1 MGRLL
6 SGMLLALLFTSG
18 PAKAENYTL
27 WAGAEL
33 RFRLSE
39 TLTTSRNHVG
49 DRFSAVVNH
58 AVMLNG
64 QTLIPAGSLVEGR
77 IMEVKRPG
85 RFRGVGRMRITPDRI
100 SLPSGKSYDVS
111 AELVG
116 VYMAEGV
123 RVGDDEGL
131 LKGPNSRRRDAM
143 GVAVG
148 GAVGAGVGALT
159 GAVGTGLLGGAV
171 VGWVSRLATRGQD
184 LVLPAG
190 TELAFELTRPVR
202 ISQQGLKPASVARRL
217 PTRSGGSFSRR
228 SRIDEE
234 DLLDSNF

>member
-6 SGMLLALLFTSG
+6 SGMVLALLFTSG

-27 WAGAEL
+27 WAGTEL

-49 DRFSAVVNH
+49 DRFSAVINH

-77 IMEVKRPG
+77 IMQVKRPG

-123 RVGDDEGL
+123 RVGEDEGL

-143 GVAVG
+143 GAAVG

-159 GAVGTGLLGGAV
+159 GALGTGLLGGAV

-190 TELAFELTRPVR
+190 TELAFELTRPVQ
-202 ISQQGLKPASVARRL
+202 ISQQGLKPASLARRL
-217 PTRSGGSFSRR
+217 PARSGDSLSRR

-234 DLLDSNF
+234 DLLESNF

>member
-27 WAGAEL
+27 WAGTEL

-64 QTLIPAGSLVEGR
+64 QTLIPAGSLVQGR
-77 IMEVKRPG
+77 IMQVKRPG

-190 TELAFELTRPVR
+190 TELAFELTRPVQ

-217 PTRSGGSFSRR
+217 PTRSGSSFSRR

>member
-27 WAGAEL
+27 WAGTEL
-33 RFRLSE
+33 QFRLSE
-39 TLTTSRNHVG
+39 TLTTSRNHGG

-58 AVMLNG
+58 AVMMNG
-64 QTLIPAGSLVEGR
+64 QTLIPAESLVEGR
-77 IMEVKRPG
+77 IMQVKRPG
-85 RFRGVGRMRITPDRI
+85 RFRGVGRMRITADRI
-100 SLPSGKSYDVS
+100 SLPSGRSYEVS
-111 AELVG
+111 AQLVD

-123 RVGDDEGL
+123 RVGDDEGT
-131 LKGPNSRRRDAM
+131 LKGPSSHRRDAM
-143 GVAVG
+143 GAAVG

-171 VGWVSRLATRGQD
+171 VGWVSRFATRGQD

-190 TELAFELTRPVR
+190 TELAFELTRPVQ
-202 ISQQGLKPASVARRL
+202 ISQQGLSPAGVAPRA
-217 PTRSGGSFSRR
+217 PARSGRSPSRR

-234 DLLDSNF
+234 DLLESNF

>member
-27 WAGAEL
+27 WAGTEL

-49 DRFSAVVNH
+49 DRFSAIVNH

-77 IMEVKRPG
+77 IMQIKRPG
-85 RFRGVGRMRITPDRI
+85 RFRSVGRMRITPDRI
-100 SLPSGKSYDVS
+100 SLPSGRSYDVS
-111 AELVG
+111 AGLVG
-116 VYMAEGV
+116 VNMAEGV
-123 RVGDDEGL
+123 RVGDDEGT
-131 LKGPNSRRRDAM
+131 LKGPSSHRRDAM
-143 GVAVG
+143 GATVG
-148 GAVGAGVGALT
+148 GVVGAGVGALT

-190 TELAFELTRPVR
+190 TELAFELTRPVQ
-202 ISQQGLKPASVARRL
+202 ISQQGLSPAGVARR
-217 PTRSGGSFSRR
+217 PSARSGRSPSRR

-234 DLLDSNF
+234 DLLESNF

>member
-1 MGRLL
+1 MV
-6 SGMLLALLFTSG
+6 LALLFTSG

-27 WAGAEL
+27 WAGTEL

-49 DRFSAVVNH
+49 DRFSAVINH

-77 IMEVKRPG
+77 IMQVRRPG

-123 RVGDDEGL
+123 RVGEDEGL

-143 GVAVG
+143 GAAVG

-190 TELAFELTRPVR
+190 TELAFELTRPVQ
-202 ISQQGLKPASVARRL
+202 ISQQGLKPASLARRL
-217 PTRSGGSFSRR
+217 PTRSGGSLSRR

-234 DLLDSNF
+234 DLLESNF

>member
-27 WAGAEL
+27 WAGTEL
-33 RFRLSE
+33 QFRLSE
-39 TLTTSRNHVG
+39 TLTTSRNHG
-49 DRFSAVVNH
+49 GNRFSAVVNH

-77 IMEVKRPG
+77 IMQVKRPG

-100 SLPSGKSYDVS
+100 SLPSGRSYEVS

-123 RVGDDEGL
+123 RVGDDEGT
-131 LKGPNSRRRDAM
+131 LKGPSSHRRDAI
-143 GVAVG
+143 GAAVG
-148 GAVGAGVGALT
+148 GTVGAGVGALS

-171 VGWVSRLATRGQD
+171 VGWVSRFATRGQD

-190 TELAFELTRPVR
+190 TELAFELTRPVQ
-202 ISQQGLKPASVARRL
+202 ISQQGLSPAGVARRA
-217 PTRSGGSFSRR
+217 PARSRRSPSRR

-234 DLLDSNF
+234 DLLESNF

>member
-6 SGMLLALLFTSG
+6 SGMVLALLFTSG

-27 WAGAEL
+27 WAGTEL

-49 DRFSAVVNH
+49 DRFSAVINH

-77 IMEVKRPG
+77 IMQVKRPG

-123 RVGDDEGL
+123 RVGEDEGL

-143 GVAVG
+143 GAAVG
-148 GAVGAGVGALT
+148 GAVGAGVGVLT
-159 GAVGTGLLGGAV
+159 GALGPGLLGGAV

-190 TELAFELTRPVR
+190 TELAFELTRPVQ
-202 ISQQGLKPASVARRL
+202 ISQQGLKPASLARRL
-217 PTRSGGSFSRR
+217 PTRSGGSLSRR

-234 DLLDSNF
+234 DLLKSNF

>member
-6 SGMLLALLFTSG
+6 SGLVLALLFTSG

-27 WAGAEL
+27 WAGTEL

>member
-6 SGMLLALLFTSG
+6 SGMVLALLFTSG

-27 WAGAEL
+27 WAGTEL

-49 DRFSAVVNH
+49 DRFSAVINH

-77 IMEVKRPG
+77 IMQVKRPG

-131 LKGPNSRRRDAM
+131 LKGPSSRRRDAM
-143 GVAVG
+143 GAAVG
-148 GAVGAGVGALT
+148 GAVGAGVGVLT
-159 GAVGTGLLGGAV
+159 GALGTGLLGGAV
-171 VGWVSRLATRGQD
+171 VGWVGRLATRGQD

-190 TELAFELTRPVR
+190 TELACELTRPVQ
-202 ISQQGLKPASVARRL
+202 ISQQGLKPASLARRL
-217 PTRSGGSFSRR
+217 PTRSGGSLSRR

-234 DLLDSNF
+234 DLLESNF

>member
-6 SGMLLALLFTSG
+6 SGMVLALLFTSG

-27 WAGAEL
+27 WAGTEL

-49 DRFSAVVNH
+49 DRFSAVINH

-64 QTLIPAGSLVEGR
+64 LTLIPAGSLVEGR
-77 IMEVKRPG
+77 IMQVKRPG

-100 SLPSGKSYDVS
+100 SLPSGESYDVS

-123 RVGDDEGL
+123 RVGEDEGI

-143 GVAVG
+143 GAAVG
-148 GAVGAGVGALT
+148 GAVGAGVGVLT

-190 TELAFELTRPVR
+190 TELAFELTRPVQ

-217 PTRSGGSFSRR
+217 PTRSGGSHSRR

-234 DLLDSNF
+234 DLLRSNF

>member
-1 MGRLL
+1 M
-6 SGMLLALLFTSG
+6 
-18 PAKAENYTL
+18 
-27 WAGAEL
+27 
-33 RFRLSE
+33 SE

-49 DRFSAVVNH
+49 DRFSAVINH

-77 IMEVKRPG
+77 IMQVKRPG
-85 RFRGVGRMRITPDRI
+85 RFRGVGRMRMTPDRI

-123 RVGDDEGL
+123 RVGEDEGL

-143 GVAVG
+143 GAAVG
-148 GAVGAGVGALT
+148 GTVGAGVGVLT
-159 GAVGTGLLGGAV
+159 GALGTGLLGGAV

-190 TELAFELTRPVR
+190 TELAFELTRP
-202 ISQQGLKPASVARRL
+202 
-217 PTRSGGSFSRR
+217 SRFP
-228 SRIDEE
+228 SRD
-234 DLLDSNF
+234 

>member
-1 MGRLL
+1 
-6 SGMLLALLFTSG
+6 MLLALLFTSG

-27 WAGAEL
+27 WAGTEL

-58 AVMLNG
+58 AVLLNG
-64 QTLIPAGSLVEGR
+64 QTLIPAGSLVQGR
-77 IMEVKRPG
+77 IMQVKRPG

-100 SLPSGKSYDVS
+100 SLPSGRSYDIS

-131 LKGPNSRRRDAM
+131 LKGPNSHRRDAM
-143 GVAVG
+143 GAALG
-148 GAVGAGVGALT
+148 GVVGAGVGALT

-190 TELAFELTRPVR
+190 TELAFELTRPVQ
-202 ISQQGLKPASVARRL
+202 ISQQGLKPASLARRL

-234 DLLDSNF
+234 DLLKSNF

>member
-1 MGRLL
+1 MDRLL
-6 SGMLLALLFTSG
+6 SGMVLALLFTSG

-27 WAGAEL
+27 WAGTEL

-49 DRFSAVVNH
+49 DRFSAVINH

-77 IMEVKRPG
+77 IMQVKRPG

-123 RVGDDEGL
+123 RVGEDEGL
-131 LKGPNSRRRDAM
+131 LKGPNFRRRDAM
-143 GVAVG
+143 GAAVG
-148 GAVGAGVGALT
+148 GAVGAGVGVLT
-159 GAVGTGLLGGAV
+159 GALGTGLLGGAV

-190 TELAFELTRPVR
+190 TELAFELTRPVQ
-202 ISQQGLKPASVARRL
+202 ISQQGLKPASLARRL
-217 PTRSGGSFSRR
+217 PTRSGGSLSRR

-234 DLLDSNF
+234 DLLESNF

>member
-6 SGMLLALLFTSG
+6 SGMLLVLLFTSG

-27 WAGAEL
+27 WAGTEL

-64 QTLIPAGSLVEGR
+64 QTLIPAGSLVQGR
-77 IMEVKRPG
+77 IMQVKRPG

-100 SLPSGKSYDVS
+100 SLPSGRSYDIS

-131 LKGPNSRRRDAM
+131 LKGPNSHRRDAM
-143 GVAVG
+143 GAVMG
-148 GAVGAGVGALT
+148 GAVGVGVGALT

-190 TELAFELTRPVR
+190 TELAFELTRPVQ
-202 ISQQGLKPASVARRL
+202 ISQQGLKPASLARRL
-217 PTRSGGSFSRR
+217 PTRSSGSLSLR

-234 DLLDSNF
+234 DLLKSNF

>member
-6 SGMLLALLFTSG
+6 SGMVLALLFTSG

-27 WAGAEL
+27 WAGTEL

-39 TLTTSRNHVG
+39 TLTTSRNHAG
-49 DRFSAVVNH
+49 DRFSAVINH

-77 IMEVKRPG
+77 IMQVKRPG

-123 RVGDDEGL
+123 RVGEDEGL

-143 GVAVG
+143 GAAVG
-148 GAVGAGVGALT
+148 GAVGAGVGVLT
-159 GAVGTGLLGGAV
+159 GALGTGLLGGAV
-171 VGWVSRLATRGQD
+171 VGWVSRLATRRQD

-190 TELAFELTRPVR
+190 TELAFELTRPVQ
-202 ISQQGLKPASVARRL
+202 ISQQGLKPASLARRL
-217 PTRSGGSFSRR
+217 PTRSGGSLSRR

-234 DLLDSNF
+234 DLLESNF